1 MAKQERQYTGADLY
15 GANGRPHAADIDQD
29 EIYNCYFLAPMGAL
43 GEKQP
48 DRIRDAIRFNDE
60 TGHFTVSLYRP
71 PNAQER
77 AQGQTNPIQ
86 ESITVS
92 QEDIRHNIRREG
104 GGTVDNNRERNG
116 PLWPTVIE
124 AGFAELYGRNSKGEV
139 NLGQGYRTIGALT
152 GGGALSDGTYA
163 LTGESGRS
171 LQILN
176 PDAPPMQPTGPNH
189 VVRPEPPPFRAPLQ
203 GAQLGL
209 DAVYAEVEQALAASR
224 PVSMSTQGRD
234 VGDGL
239 EESHAYMVVG
249 VSRDPQNN
257 EASITLRNPYG
268 TNQRAG
274 EGNQNIGAGWKDENP
289 EITVSLNRLVRD
301 GSFGE
306 FNIGPAARVQT
317 QQQDTPLPTT
327 PVQPPAAAPVAPGEP
342 PTPIQPAPNPPVS
355 ISLNTQDITH
365 STHPGHLRFQQA
377 LNGIEHSPNIPP
389 ETFTGERLKQT
400 AANVAYTS
408 LAGEERPGIGGR
420 NEALS
425 RIDSVV
431 FNKNCSAL
439 IAVQGELV
447 DPASKRA
454 FLPGTQDNETT
465 LVQASQR
472 TSELLQDPQKLALAN
487 PVATTQLAHNNIELE
502 YAGPRR

>member
-1 MAKQERQYTGADLY
+1 MAGQERQYTGADLY

-29 EIYNCYFLAPMGAL
+29 GIYNCYFLAPMGAL
-43 GEKQP
+43 GEKHP

-60 TGHFTVSLYRP
+60 TGDFTVSLYRP

-124 AGFAELYGRNSKGEV
+124 AGFAELYGRNPKGEV
-139 NLGQGYRTIGALT
+139 NFGQGYRTIGALT

-171 LQILN
+171 LQIHN

-189 VVRPEPPPFRAPLQ
+189 VARAEPPPFRAPSHS
-203 GAQLGL
+203 AKLGL
-209 DAVYAEVEQALAASR
+209 DAVYAEVEQALTAGR

-249 VSRDPQNN
+249 VSRNPQNN
-257 EASITLRNPYG
+257 EALVTLRNPYG
-268 TNQRAG
+268 NNQRAG
-274 EGNQNIGAGWKDENP
+274 EGNQNIGAGWKDANP

-317 QQQDTPLPTT
+317 QQQDTAPPAT
-327 PVQPPAAAPVAPGEP
+327 PAQPPAAAPATPGEA
-342 PTPIQPAPNPPVS
+342 PTQTAPNPPVS
-355 ISLNTQDITH
+355 TSPDTQDITH
-365 STHPGHLRFQQA
+365 STHPGYLRFQQA
-377 LNGIEHSPNIPP
+377 LNGIADSPNIPP

-408 LAGEERPGIGGR
+408 LAGKERPGISGR

-425 RIDSVV
+425 HIDCVV

-439 IAVQGELV
+439 IAVQGELI
-447 DPASKRA
+447 DPAAKRA

-465 LVQASQR
+465 LAQASQR

-487 PVATTQLAHNNIELE
+487 PAAAPQLANNHIEPD

>member
-1 MAKQERQYTGADLY
+1 MAGQERQYTTADLY
-15 GANGRPHAADIDQD
+15 GPNGRPHAADIRQD

-48 DRIRDAIRFNDE
+48 DRICDAIRFNPE
-60 TGHFTVSLYRP
+60 TGDFTVSLYRP
-71 PNAQER
+71 PNAQEKS
-77 AQGQTNPIQ
+77 QGQTDAIQ

-92 QEDIRHNIRREG
+92 QEDIRRNIGRNG
-104 GGTVDNNRERNG
+104 GGTADNNRERNG

-124 AGFAELYGRNSKGEV
+124 AGFAELYGRDPQGQV
-139 NLGQGYRTIGALT
+139 NLNRGYNTIGDLT
-152 GGGALSDGTYA
+152 RGGALSDGTYA

-189 VVRPEPPPFRAPLQ
+189 VARAEPPPFRAPLQ
-203 GAQLGL
+203 GAKLGL
-209 DAVYAEVEQALAASR
+209 DRVYADVEHALTAGR

-249 VSRDPQNN
+249 VARNPQNN
-257 EASITLRNPYG
+257 EALVTLRNPYG
-268 TNQRAG
+268 NNQRAG
-274 EGNQNIGAGWKDENP
+274 EGNQNIGASWNADNP
-289 EITVSLNRLVRD
+289 EITVSLNRLVRE

-317 QQQDTPLPTT
+317 QQQDTPPPAT
-327 PVQPPAAAPVAPGEP
+327 PAQPPAAAPTTPDEP
-342 PTPIQPAPNPPVS
+342 PTSTQSAPSPHASTSPD
-355 ISLNTQDITH
+355 TQDITH

-389 ETFTGERLKQT
+389 EAFTGERLKQT

-425 RIDSVV
+425 RIDCVV

-439 IAVQGELV
+439 IAVQGELI
-447 DPASKRA
+447 DPAAKRA
-454 FLPGTQDNETT
+454 LLPGMQDNETT
-465 LVQASQR
+465 LAQASQR
-472 TSELLQDPQKLALAN
+472 TRALLQDPQTFALAN
-487 PVATTQLAHNNIELE
+487 PVAAPQFANNGIEPDP
-502 YAGPRR
+502 AGPRR

>member
-1 MAKQERQYTGADLY
+1 MARQERQYTTADLY
-15 GANGRPHAADIDQD
+15 GVDGRPHAADIQQD
-29 EIYNCYFLAPMGAL
+29 KIYNCYFLAPMGAL
-43 GEKQP
+43 GERLP
-48 DRIRDAIRFNDE
+48 DRIQDAINFNAE
-60 TGHFTVSLYRP
+60 TGDFTVSLYRP
-71 PNAQER
+71 PNPQEKS
-77 AQGQTNPIQ
+77 QGQNSPIQ
-86 ESITVS
+86 EFITVS
-92 QEDIRHNIRREG
+92 QEDVRRNISERG

-124 AGFAELYGRNSKGEV
+124 AGFAELYGRNPKGEV
-139 NLGQGYRTIGALT
+139 HFGQGYRTIGALT

-171 LQILN
+171 LQIHN
-176 PDAPPMQPTGPNH
+176 PDAPPMRPTGPNH
-189 VVRPEPPPFRAPLQ
+189 VARPEPPPFRAPLQ
-203 GAQLGL
+203 GAKLGL
-209 DAVYAEVEQALAASR
+209 DTVYADVEQALTAGR

-234 VGDGL
+234 VSDGL

-249 VSRDPQNN
+249 VSRNPQNN

-268 TNQRAG
+268 NNQRAG
-274 EGNQNIGAGWKDENP
+274 EGNQNIGTGWNADNP

-317 QQQDTPLPTT
+317 QQQDTPPPAT
-327 PVQPPAAAPVAPGEP
+327 PVQPPATAPGEP
-342 PTPIQPAPNPPVS
+342 PTPAQSAPNPPVS
-355 ISLNTQDITH
+355 TSPNTLDITH

-425 RIDSVV
+425 QIDCVV
-431 FNKNCSAL
+431 FNKNCSGL
-439 IAVQGELV
+439 IAVQGELP
-447 DPASKRA
+447 DPATKRA

-465 LVQASQR
+465 LAQASQR
-472 TSELLQDPQKLALAN
+472 TSELLQDPLKLALAN
-487 PVATTQLAHNNIELE
+487 PVAAPQLAQNNIEPE
-502 YAGPRR
+502 YTGPRR